1 MNLPSNASKPGA
13 PLTSAPPESYFRHLH
28 SPFIKALPSPRSV
41 KLRVGSGINSC
52 SIRVSQMEILTPKA
66 ARRSTRVRVE
76 IPITVTSL
84 DRKHPFAAECL
95 ALVVSL
101 QGCGFRTS
109 QALPLGT
116 PVLLSALPGGASTSA
131 RVANCLPLG
140 SDGKQFLIGVSLY
153 NPGNVWG
160 IADPPADWN
169 CVSSLASAGET
180 TAPANSKNAW
190 PYNLFSGQSEVRPG
204 RK

>member
-1 MNLPSNASKPGA
+1 
-13 PLTSAPPESYFRHLH
+13 
-28 SPFIKALPSPRSV
+28 
-41 KLRVGSGINSC
+41 
-52 SIRVSQMEILTPKA
+52 MEILTPKA
-66 ARRSTRVRVE
+66 TRRSTRVRVE

-101 QGCGFRTS
+101 QGCGFRTT
-109 QALPLGT
+109 QPLPLGT
-116 PVLLSALPGGASTSA
+116 PVLLSGLPGGANTSA

-169 CVSSLASAGET
+169 CDSTPASASET
-180 TAPANSKNAW
+180 KPPANSKNAW
-190 PYNLFSGQSEVRPG
+190 PYNLFSGQSEAHPG